1 MPTRKIE
8 DLLSEH
14 HRRFTPLQRLLSRSA
29 SQKQWT
35 AEFRALLPA
44 PLKHEVEV
52 SDIKGPNAYLLCQ
65 SAAAATRL
73 RFLLPDLNA
82 QLQLLQSFSQVK
94 DFHIK
99 VSQSA

>member
-14 HRRFTPLQRLLSRSA
+14 HRRFSPLQRLLSRSA

-35 AEFRALLPA
+35 AELRALLPT
-44 PLKHEVEV
+44 PLQHQVEV

-73 RFLLPDLNA
+73 RFLLPELLG
-82 QLQLLQSFSQVK
+82 QLRGLQSFSEVD
-94 DFHIK
+94 DFRIK
-99 VSQSA
+99 VSQSS

>member
-14 HRRFTPLQRLLSRSA
+14 HRRFTPLQRLLARSA

-35 AEFRALLPA
+35 AELRALLAA
-44 PLKHEVEV
+44 PLRHEVEV

-73 RFLLPDLNA
+73 RFLLPELQA
-82 QLQLLQSFSQVK
+82 QLQQLQSFSQVR